1 MQQNV
6 IEGAEKHFLQN
17 FVRRADCIGILKEC
31 LKVFERIEKRFQKII
46 PNKLQSHLNFVRILG
61 TILGQ
66 MSRQQWN
73 SQTILKQIWNN
84 SEKNSKAI

>member
-46 PNKLQSHLNFVRILG
+46 PNKL
-61 TILGQ
+61 
-66 MSRQQWN
+66 
-73 SQTILKQIWNN
+73 
-84 SEKNSKAI
+84 